1 MHSLLQAYAD
11 IMLRRRGPDILP
23 SSSFLL
29 QLAFVAYCAVNLLAL
44 FVEGSLRQ
52 QFASA
57 AFAVLFDALLLCI
70 WFGVLLGAAGYPGRL
85 RQVLSAA
92 LGCGALIGL
101 YMLPVIALMQLLPR
115 AQSFAVLA
123 YFALLFWYALAL
135 GHIVAR
141 AMEIHPLAGL
151 GFGVFY
157 IIASFLI
164 VGTLFPLGA

>member
-1 MHSLLQAYAD
+1 MQPLLQAYAD
-11 IMLRRRGPDILP
+11 ILLRRRGPEILP
-23 SSSFLL
+23 ASSFLL
-29 QLAFVAYCAVNLLAL
+29 QLAFVSYCAVNLLAL
-44 FVEGSLRQ
+44 FIEGSLRQ

-57 AFAVLFDALLLCI
+57 TIAVFFDALLLCI
-70 WFGVLLGAAGYPGRL
+70 WFGVLLAAAGYPGRL

-92 LGCGALIGL
+92 LGCGALIGI

-151 GFGVFY
+151 AFGVFY

>member
-1 MHSLLQAYAD
+1 MQQLLRAYAD
-11 IMLRRRGPDILP
+11 ILLRRRGPDILP
-23 SSSFLL
+23 DSGFLL
-29 QLAFVAYCAVNLLAL
+29 QLAFIAYCAINLLAL
-44 FVEGSLRQ
+44 LVEGSLRT
-52 QFASA
+52 QFANAS
-57 AFAVLFDALLLCI
+57 FAVLFDAVLLCL

-85 RQVLSAA
+85 RQVLCAA

-101 YMLPVIALMQLLPR
+101 YMLPVIAVMKLLPR
-115 AQSFAVLA
+115 IQSVAVLA
-123 YFALLFWYALAL
+123 YFVLLFWYAMAL

-164 VGTLFPLGA
+164 VGTLFPLGS